1 MDLLIILFLIMGMYM
16 VLAEHYERKDQ
27 KYLEKIKNNLK
38 VKLTEEE
45 NKINVP
51 FYHKNFIVQFNKYKF
66 LDPFF
71 IELKQYEKMKAKYF
85 SLCKLL
91 NKEKYGLLEESLNK
105 LLDNSFKNLIMI
117 SKIKRILEEL
127 DEEKLS
133 KKNKKLYQ
141 SNIEFLEK
149 EKEKFK
155 EILELY
161 DYIMLKIIDI
171 EAKGNYDYL
180 DIKLYIDNLIDL
192 SNQKNNSL
200 DALEEK
206 YLNVNLNNFS
216 SNSFKQNL
224 ESLINP
230 TK

>member
-1 MDLLIILFLIMGMYM
+1 MEFILLLFIFLGLSM
-16 VLAEHYERKDQ
+16 VFIEHQERDSK
-27 KYLEKIKNNLK
+27 KSIEKIKNNLK
-38 VKLTEEE
+38 IKEETDKENDKL
-45 NKINVP
+45 NVP
-51 FYHKNFIVQFNKYKF
+51 FYHKNFINQFNKYKF
-66 LDPFF
+66 IDPFF
-71 IELKQYEKMKAKYF
+71 IELKQYEKMKSKYF

-91 NKEKYGLLEESLNK
+91 NKEKYNLLEESLNK

-117 SKIKRILEEL
+117 SKVKRILDEL

-141 SNIEFLEK
+141 SNLDFFEQ

-155 EILELY
+155 ESLELY

-200 DALEEK
+200 DTLEEK
-206 YLNVNLNNFS
+206 YLNVDLNNFS
-216 SNSFKQNL
+216 TSSFKKNL
-224 ESLINP
+224 ESLI
-230 TK
+230 K